1 MAVPIRKQA
10 ADEEP
15 LAPPGRCGVAWGG
28 ARSSIA
34 EARCAV
40 RAFLARQG
48 HRPESRTSQDAQLV
62 VSELVTNAIRHA
74 PGPGELVLEL
84 QPRAGHLL
92 IAVRDCS
99 PAPPELREDD
109 PARVGGHGL
118 RLVRRLCSHVWTV
131 PAPPGKR
138 VMAVLDLRAGG

>member
-1 MAVPIRKQA
+1 M
-10 ADEEP
+10 
-15 LAPPGRCGVAWGG
+15 AWGG
-28 ARSSIA
+28 ARTSVA

-48 HRPESRTSQDAQLV
+48 HRPEDRTSQDAQLV
-62 VSELVTNAIRHA
+62 VSELVTNAVRHA

-84 QPRAGHLL
+84 EPGAGRLL

-99 PAPPELREDD
+99 PAPPALRQDD

-118 RLVRRLCSHVWTV
+118 RLVRRLCSQVWTV

-138 VMAVLDLRAGG
+138 VVAVLDLRGHG